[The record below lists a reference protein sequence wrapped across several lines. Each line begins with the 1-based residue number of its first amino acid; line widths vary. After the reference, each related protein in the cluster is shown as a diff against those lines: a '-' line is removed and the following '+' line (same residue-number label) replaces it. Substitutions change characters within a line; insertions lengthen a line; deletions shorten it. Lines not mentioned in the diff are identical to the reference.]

1 MEVSS
6 SHQIYVFS
14 LSVLLGMGCG
24 AFFDV
29 QRFLR
34 KISFATTLR
43 TTLEDILFTLLC
55 IMIMLGSGFLIN
67 DGEIRY
73 YQVLGAVSGMLF
85 YAAFLSHIFLKIL
98 SAVFA
103 IIKNLILKPL
113 FKAVRILMLPIS
125 QIASFARKRFVRIK
139 NILKTMKKSAK
150 KRKKLIKKRIKM
162 L

>member
-14 LSVLLGMGCG
+14 LSVIVGMSCG

-34 KISFATTLR
+34 KISSAGTVR
-43 TTLEDILFTLLC
+43 TTLEDVLFAILC
-55 IMIMLGSGFLIN
+55 VSIMLGSSFMIN
-67 DGEIRY
+67 NGEIRY
-73 YQVLGAVSGMLF
+73 YQVMGAVSGMLF
-85 YAAFLSHIFLKIL
+85 YAAFLSRTFLKIL
-98 SAVFA
+98 SLLFGIAT
-103 IIKNLILKPL
+103 NLFVKPL
-113 FKAVRILMLPIS
+113 IKTVRLLMIPVKKFIS
-125 QIASFARKRFVRIK
+125 FIKRRTARIK
-139 NILKTMKKSAK
+139 NKLKGIKRSAK